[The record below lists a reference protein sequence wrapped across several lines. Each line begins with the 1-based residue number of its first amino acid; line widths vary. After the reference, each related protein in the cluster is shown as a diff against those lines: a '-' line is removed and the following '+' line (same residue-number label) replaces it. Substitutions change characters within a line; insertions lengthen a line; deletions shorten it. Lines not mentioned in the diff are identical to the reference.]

1 MDDND
6 LRDAK
11 RFLMD
16 LHFIQANAIVAAQ
29 LQDNKNAI
37 EYMKRIAQVRESID
51 AKLKEKHHG

>member
-16 LHFIQANAIVAAQ
+16 LHFIQANAIVAAK

-37 EYMKRIAQVRESID
+37 EYMKRIAQVREAIE
-51 AKLKEKHHG
+51 AKLKEKNQ

>member
-1 MDDND
+1 MTDDD

-29 LQDNKNAI
+29 LQDNKKAI
-37 EYMKRIAQVRESID
+37 EYMKRIAQVRDAIG
-51 AKLKEKHHG
+51 AKLKEKK

>member
-51 AKLKEKHHG
+51 AKLKEKNT

>member
-1 MDDND
+1 MSTDD
-6 LRDAK
+6 LRDAR

-37 EYMKRIAQVRESID
+37 EYMKRIAQVREAID
-51 AKLKEKHHG
+51 AELKGKNS